1 VREWERERER
11 ERASNGGVTRGRV
24 VRGPDWRLG
33 RSVMAVYR
41 QVYGFGDLQADW
53 RGPGSAPEPYMLI
66 SSLDSLL
73 VVVIVVVVVVVVV
86 VAIVVF
92 SSLVVIF
99 PSLSPHLSSS
109 SVIGHQAS
117 ISFNQ
122 SV

>member
-1 VREWERERER
+1 
-11 ERASNGGVTRGRV
+11 
-24 VRGPDWRLG
+24 
-33 RSVMAVYR
+33 MAVYR
-41 QVYGFGDLQADW
+41 RVYGFGDLQADW
-53 RGPGSAPEPYMLI
+53 RGLGSALEPYMLI

-86 VAIVVF
+86 AIVVF
-92 SSLVVIF
+92 SYLVVIF